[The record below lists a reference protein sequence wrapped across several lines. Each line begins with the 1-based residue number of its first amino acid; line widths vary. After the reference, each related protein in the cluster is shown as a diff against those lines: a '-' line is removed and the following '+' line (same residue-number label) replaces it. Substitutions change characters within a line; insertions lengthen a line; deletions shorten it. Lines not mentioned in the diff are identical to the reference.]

1 MPIIRNS
8 TPFGLYLLYA
18 SLNTGALSL
27 EQGHHDAIKVI
38 TRGLPLKLSS
48 VTEPPFIRFKLN
60 EGADVPTLAVGSLS
74 LGPLQPV
81 KTISSKP
88 VSSNAN
94 KKCIGESENR
104 GIGEQFSPFLRFS
117 LSPFLLTPGS

>member
-60 EGADVPTLAVGSLS
+60 EGADVPTLAVGCLS

-81 KTISSKP
+81 QTIRSKP

-94 KKCIGESENR
+94 KKSIGES
-104 GIGEQFSPFLRFS
+104 GSSFLHFSVSPFLPFS
-117 LSPFLLTPGS
+117 